1 MVESRTSPGSIVS
14 AVALLV
20 QKFGGTSVADPDRI
34 REVADHVVRCR
45 KRGDQVV
52 LVVSA
57 MGKETDELLRLAKE
71 LSSDQPGREMDML
84 ITAGERKAVALV
96 AMALVEAGV
105 PSESYTGSQAGFIT
119 DTNHTNAKIVEVKAD
134 RIRAAVD
141 AGVVPVVAGAQ
152 GVSTDSDV
160 TFLGRGGS
168 DTTAVAL
175 ARALDADA
183 CELYTD
189 VPGVFTTD
197 PRICAQARKMH
208 RVTFDELLE
217 MTAAGCPKPAMRS
230 VEYAHRHRVP
240 LHVRSAFTWE
250 PGTWVIEEDPDMEA
264 ALIRSVTPDLSEAKV
279 TVSGVPDQPGVA
291 AGLFRQLADGDVN
304 VDMIVQNVSEGGVT
318 DISFTV
324 PKSDLSRALGICE
337 TVAGSI
343 GAAKVVA
350 DDDIAKISVIGAG
363 MKSNPGVAATMFEV
377 LAANGINIEMISTS
391 AIRISCVIAESE
403 AERAVGLLHDAYE
416 LDATDL

>member
-1 MVESRTSPGSIVS
+1 
-14 AVALLV
+14 
-20 QKFGGTSVADPDRI
+20 
-34 REVADHVVRCR
+34 
-45 KRGDQVV
+45 
-52 LVVSA
+52 
-57 MGKETDELLRLAKE
+57 
-71 LSSDQPGREMDML
+71 
-84 ITAGERKAVALV
+84 
-96 AMALVEAGV
+96 
-105 PSESYTGSQAGFIT
+105 
-119 DTNHTNAKIVEVKAD
+119 
-134 RIRAAVD
+134 
-141 AGVVPVVAGAQ
+141 
-152 GVSTDSDV
+152 
-160 TFLGRGGS
+160 
-168 DTTAVAL
+168 
-175 ARALDADA
+175 
-183 CELYTD
+183 
-189 VPGVFTTD
+189 
-197 PRICAQARKMH
+197 
-208 RVTFDELLE
+208 
-217 MTAAGCPKPAMRS
+217 MRS

-337 TVAGSI
+337 NVAGSI

-363 MKSNPGVAATMFEV
+363 MKSNPGVAAMMFEV
-377 LAANGINIEMISTS
+377 LAAHGINIEMISTS

-416 LDATDL
+416 LDAADL